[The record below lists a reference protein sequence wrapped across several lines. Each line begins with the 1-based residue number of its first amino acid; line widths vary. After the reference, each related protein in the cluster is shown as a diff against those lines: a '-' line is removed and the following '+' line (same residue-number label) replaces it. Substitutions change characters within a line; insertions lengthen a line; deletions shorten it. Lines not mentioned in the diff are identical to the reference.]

1 MLNSGLSL
9 QHLRL
14 RKLKSDFASRLT
26 SVHTRSA
33 MFPSRRSPNDVAE
46 RLRRR
51 ASHQYTHYRARSTSA
66 QPQVDVFWRFI
77 LPLRSR
83 ISSGWQSRRFRRRL
97 NLPDLGEPVSF
108 TSDQI
113 AALMNAAQ
121 SEWGCRIRLKITA
134 GSGCTVVEIF
144 DQDALE
150 PSVPIQRIVCKPPS
164 ATSLTKRP
172 YYTHSS

>member
-1 MLNSGLSL
+1 
-9 QHLRL
+9 L

-33 MFPSRRSPNDVAE
+33 VFPSRRSPNDVAE

-51 ASHQYTHYRARSTSA
+51 ASRQYTHYRARSTSA

-97 NLPDLGEPVSF
+97 KSAWFGWTCELHVWSNCCPDE
-108 TSDQI
+108 
-113 AALMNAAQ
+113 
-121 SEWGCRIRLKITA
+121 C
-134 GSGCTVVEIF
+134 C
-144 DQDALE
+144 
-150 PSVPIQRIVCKPPS
+150 
-164 ATSLTKRP
+164 TKRVGLS
-172 YYTHSS
+172 HSSQNHSRFWMHRGRDFWPGRIGTFSPDSKNCFV